1 MRRNTNPVGWER
13 LGRRVRYG
21 DIDVDEGVEGDE
33 GDDGDVY
40 RQPWWWN
47 M

>member
-1 MRRNTNPVGWER
+1 MRRNTNPVGCER

-21 DIDVDEGVEGDE
+21 DIDVDEDVE